1 MREKGIKF
9 AQELADSSV
18 ASPKNAVSTTDK
30 KEIIEQLFVPSSQEE
45 IEGMNSDSEVEE
57 SEIDDNGESQ
67 YERILF
73 LRGLEL
79 QRIKKTNYS
88 LLGAIG
94 KFQIGEILDSHFG

>member
-18 ASPKNAVSTTDK
+18 ASSKKAAPATKN
-30 KEIIEQLFVPSSQEE
+30 EIVDQLFVPSTQEK
-45 IEGMNSDSEVEE
+45 IQRINSDSEVEE
-57 SEIDDNGESQ
+57 SEIDDNGEPDF
-67 YERILF
+67 EKVLF
-73 LRGLEL
+73 LKGLEL

-94 KFQIGEILDSHFG
+94 KITYVS